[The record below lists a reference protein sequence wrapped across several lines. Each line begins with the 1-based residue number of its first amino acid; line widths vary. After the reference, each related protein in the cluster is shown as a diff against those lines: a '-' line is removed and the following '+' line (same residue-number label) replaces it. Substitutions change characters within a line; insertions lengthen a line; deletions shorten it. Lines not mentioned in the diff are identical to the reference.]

1 VDFGKQ
7 KMGSEMGI
15 SWVIPAIRQLSSVTH
30 FGGRIERFGKPK
42 NIEVGTEMGRKT
54 FNITVEGISSSTHFN
69 THCNFGNIHI
79 REMGTV

>member
-1 VDFGKQ
+1 MTVVTEMNQMTHLDDTMSHRTRAGKIQ
-7 KMGSEMGI
+7 SLI
-15 SWVIPAIRQLSSVTH
+15 ST
-30 FGGRIERFGKPK
+30 IERFGKPK

-69 THCNFGNIHI
+69 THFNFGNIYI